1 MVQAVWNSQREN
13 GAKEKSEG
21 DKSNQNILF
30 GEVNF
35 VLLENLKEA
44 EI

>member
-1 MVQAVWNSQREN
+1 MEFSKGKWSKKEN
-13 GAKEKSEG
+13 LSEI
-21 DKSNQNILF
+21 KAIRIYFF